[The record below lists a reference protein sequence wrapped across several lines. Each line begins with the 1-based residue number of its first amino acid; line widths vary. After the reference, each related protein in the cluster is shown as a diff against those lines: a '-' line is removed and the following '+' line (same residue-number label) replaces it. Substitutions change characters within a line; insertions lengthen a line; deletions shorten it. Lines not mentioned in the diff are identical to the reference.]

1 MSAMKSIDE
10 IERLLGQTPVP
21 CIVEGAHRKQL
32 KERLLMEPLPVL
44 QEENKTRNSLF
55 AKMSPTLKVAAAILA
70 VVVLVGA
77 GWAAEKIYE
86 KLKFTEATLILEN
99 NPPQEW
105 KLSNGN
111 TMTTSGMIGTDVN
124 PEDPQAIETAQRHHE
139 EMKELIAEKKYTF
152 LKTIDNK
159 IDGSTQYV
167 YNFTFSDGKQSAVN
181 FAMPLDE
188 VASWDDY
195 QRKIQETRN
204 RYQEQVNKAIAAGKY
219 RLINQDVIFM
229 HICVDRASQEMIRVQ
244 RIPLSDGKEIAL
256 YRSYDL
262 VDQEQGTTQPQS
274 SWQEHLQAIRAG
286 DLELV
291 NAETMFNYTYE
302 VLCDDGTKRIF
313 RYGGGD
319 PLKEPKTD

>member
-1 MSAMKSIDE
+1 MKSIDE
-10 IERLLGQTPVP
+10 IERLLEQTPAP
-21 CIVEGAHRKQL
+21 CVVEGPHREQL
-32 KERLLMEPLPVL
+32 KQRLLMEPLPIL
-44 QEENKTRNSLF
+44 PEERKMRNSLF
-55 AKMSPTLKVAAAILA
+55 AKMPPTLKVAAAILA

-99 NPPQEW
+99 DPPQEW
-105 KLSNGN
+105 TLPNGN
-111 TMTTSGMIGTDVN
+111 KMTTSGMIGTDVN
-124 PEDPQAIETAQRHHE
+124 PEDPQAIETAQRHHK

-152 LKTIDNK
+152 LKTIEK
-159 IDGSTQYV
+159 EIDGSTQYV
-167 YNFTFSDGKQSAVN
+167 YSFTFSDRKQSAVN
-181 FAMPLDE
+181 FAMRLDD

-195 QRKIQETRN
+195 QRKIQEERN
-204 RYQEQVNKAIAAGKY
+204 RYHEQVNKAIAAGKY

-229 HICVDRASQEMIRVQ
+229 HICVDRATQEKTRVQ
-244 RIPLSDGKEIAL
+244 RIPLPDGKEIAL

-291 NAETMFNYTYE
+291 DAETMFNYTYE

-313 RYGGGD
+313 SYGGGD
-319 PLKEPKTD
+319 PLKEPKTN